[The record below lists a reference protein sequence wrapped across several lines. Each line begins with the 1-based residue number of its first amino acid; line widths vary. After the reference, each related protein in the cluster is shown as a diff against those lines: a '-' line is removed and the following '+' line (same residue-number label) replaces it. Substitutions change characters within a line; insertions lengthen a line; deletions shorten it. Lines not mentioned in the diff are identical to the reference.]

1 MKRILFVTSTR
12 IGDAVLSTGLIWRL
26 AEQHPDCRITVA
38 CGPLSAPLFAALP
51 NVTRVIEINK
61 RRYSLHWLE
70 LWSKCIFTWWYLVV
84 DLRGSGLA
92 WCLPTWLRRIFR
104 GNRRDSFLRRL
115 IRGTHRDTHRHRVE
129 EISDV
134 LNLKEPCEPRLKAP
148 MEAQSRAA
156 ALIPTSASNGEI
168 VLAIAPV
175 ATWPGKQ
182 WRIENFVGLVR
193 LLTGEG
199 GLFEGARV
207 AVLGA
212 ANERDQALAVIE
224 AVPEGQCIDLVGTV
238 DLPTLFACLEQCSFY
253 IGNDSGLTHMA
264 AAAGIPT
271 LGLFGPTDERHYAPW
286 GENAAVVRT
295 ALSLKELVGFPEFD
309 WNRTGT
315 LMDSLTIDA
324 VIISAENLWNRC
336 RSGDGA
342 PSSGA

>member
-1 MKRILFVTSTR
+1 MKRILFVSSTR
-12 IGDAVLSTGLIWRL
+12 IGDAVLSTGLIWHL

-38 CGPLSAPLFAALP
+38 CGSLSAPLFAALP
-51 NVTRVIEINK
+51 NVVRVIEINK

-70 LWSKCIFTWWYLVV
+70 LWAKCIFTWWYLVV

-92 WCLPTWLRRIFR
+92 WFLATWHRRIFR

-115 IRGTHRDTHRHRVE
+115 IRGTHKDTHRHRVE

-134 LNLKEPCEPRLKAP
+134 LNMKEPCEPRLQASP
-148 MEAQSRAA
+148 AAESRAA
-156 ALIPTSASNGEI
+156 SLIPSSASTGEI
-168 VLAIAPV
+168 ILAIAPV
-175 ATWPGKQ
+175 ATWRGKQ
-182 WRIENFVGLVR
+182 WRIENFVEIVR
-193 LLTGEG
+193 RLTGEG
-199 GLFEGARV
+199 GLFPGARV

-224 AVPEGQCIDLVGTV
+224 AVPEAQRIDLVGAV
-238 DLPTLFACLEQCSFY
+238 DLPTLFACLERCSFY

-286 GENAAVVRT
+286 GDNAAVVRT

-309 WNRTGT
+309 WNQTET

-324 VIISAENLWNRC
+324 VILSTESLWTRC
-336 RSGDGA
+336 RSGGEA
-342 PSSGA
+342 P

>member
-1 MKRILFVTSTR
+1 MKKILFVSSTR
-12 IGDAVLSTGLIWRL
+12 IGDAVLSTGLIWHL

-38 CGPLSAPLFAALP
+38 CGSLSAPLFSALP

-61 RRYSLHWLE
+61 RAYSLHWLE
-70 LWSKCIFTWWYLVV
+70 LWAKCIFTWWYLVV

-92 WCLPTWLRRIFR
+92 WLLATYRRRIFR

-115 IRGTHRDTHRHRVE
+115 VRGTHKDTHRHRVE

-134 LNLKEPCEPRLKAP
+134 LNLKEPCEPRLQAST
-148 MEAQSRAA
+148 EAESRAA
-156 ALIPTSASNGEI
+156 ALINPPGSKESA

-175 ATWPGKQ
+175 ATWAGKQ
-182 WRIENFVGLVR
+182 WRIENFVELVR

-199 GLFEGARV
+199 GLFPGARV

-212 ANERDQALAVIE
+212 ANERDQALSVIE
-224 AVPEGQCIDLVGTV
+224 AVPEARRIDLVGAV
-238 DLPTLFACLEQCSFY
+238 DLPTLFACLERCSFY

-286 GENAAVVRT
+286 GDNAAVVRT

-309 WNRTGT
+309 WNRTET
-315 LMDSLTIDA
+315 LMDSLTIDS
-324 VIISAENLWNRC
+324 VILSAENLWGSC
-336 RSGDGA
+336 RSGDGP